1 MSKQNDTNEN
11 YILTF
16 GYGNRKNYDDLLKYI
31 EEFNIS
37 CVIDLRL
44 KPRAWTR
51 KWYGSEIEK
60 FCNSQNVKYI
70 SKTALGNTS
79 GNKNWIPPNESEAQ
93 QALSEV
99 SKLAQS
105 QTTLL
110 LCAELKSSQ
119 CHRVAVA
126 QELHQLTNIVIKHL
140 E

>member
-1 MSKQNDTNEN
+1 MKEQNNTDKN

-16 GYGNRKNYDDLLKYI
+16 GYGNRKNYDELLRYLKQ
-31 EEFNIS
+31 FNVTY
-37 CVIDLRL
+37 VIDLRL
-44 KPRAWTR
+44 TPRAWSR

-60 FCNSQNVKYI
+60 LCNAQNVKYI

-79 GNKNWIPPNESEAQ
+79 GNSNWIPPNELEAQ
-93 QALSEV
+93 VALSEI

-110 LCAELKSSQ
+110 LCAELKPSQ
-119 CHRVAVA
+119 CHRVMVA
-126 QELHQLTNIVIKHL
+126 QKLQALTNVNVKNL